1 MKDLARPDSFGRYGQ
16 FGGKYVPETL
26 MAALDNLEKVYNE
39 TVQDPAFQ
47 AEFQSI
53 LKDYVGR
60 ESPLYFAERLTE
72 HYSRPDPAD
81 PSRRVGPHVYLKR
94 EDLNHTGAHKIN
106 NAIGQVLLAKRIG
119 KKRIIAETGA
129 GQHGVATAT
138 VCARFGLNCIV
149 YMGAEDMRR
158 QALNVFRMRLLG
170 AEVRAV
176 HSGTRTLKDATSEA
190 IRDWVTNVDTT
201 HYILGSAAGPHPY
214 PMIVRD
220 FQAIIGREAKKQ
232 SFEKFGRLPDVLV
245 ACVGGGSNAMGLFHE
260 FVEDEGVRM
269 VGVEAAGHGVH
280 TDKHAATLTAGE
292 VGVLHGAM
300 SYLLQDSDGQIIEPH
315 SISAGLDYPGVGP
328 EHSFLKDI
336 GRAEYFSVTDDEALQ
351 AFKRVSRLEGII
363 PALETSHALAYLEYL
378 CPQLADGTKDN
389 GIKRLKLFGAD
400 VDILRALVGTDIE
413 VAVML
418 QNEYLNLVAG
428 SQKEAAKWLSNNV
441 SPFVCLMLVGTDIE
455 VAVMLQNEYLNLIAG
470 SQKEATKWLSNNVS
484 PFVFPKGANIREI
497 AVGNDPFLQGYQ
509 GMEIAVGN
517 QPFLQ
522 GYQGVEIA
530 VGNQPFLQGYQ
541 GMEIAVGNEPFL
553 QSRATKGVEI
563 AVGNEP
569 FLQGYQGMYESAV
582 VPAMRNMYSAL
593 QDAKLDDKIK
603 LTVPLN
609 ADILGSSYPPSS
621 GEVRGDILEDITA
634 IADILKQSGGTFSI
648 NIYPFLTLHQD
659 TTGAIGLNQVFLG
672 QPGGQAWQFKDPK
685 SGLKY
690 DNIFDG
696 AFDAVVAALEKIGYG
711 DLPIEIGEI
720 GWPSDGQ
727 GDMRGYATVDNAYR
741 FNQAILAHMLSG
753 TGTPARPNQILSG
766 YLFALSDE
774 DRKIT
779 LAGPFERHWGIFR
792 ADGTPKY
799 PLDLTG
805 GGKNVT
811 LKNATGIVLY
821 PGRWCVAKEDAD
833 PQKLAEAVTYACG
846 DTKPSD
852 CTPAQVGGSCYF
864 NGSTSKVATYA
875 FNSYFQLN
883 NQSEQLESLF
893 KLGKKLGQGQFGVTF
908 LCTEKATGKE
918 YACKTIAKKK
928 LISREDVEDVKRE
941 VAIMHHLSGHNN
953 IVCIKGAYEDHAN
966 VHIVMELCTGGEL
979 FERIIKKGHYSERQ
993 AAELTR
999 TIAKVIEACHSLG
1012 VIHRDL
1018 KPENF
1023 LFANKSETADLKA
1036 TDFGLSYFFKPGEYL
1051 SDVVG
1056 SPYYVAPEVLR
1067 RRYNE
1072 KADVWSMGVIIY
1084 ILLSGVPPFWAETE
1098 QGIFEAVLRGELDF
1112 ESDPWP
1118 SISEDSKDLIRHM
1131 CCLDPK
1137 KRYSAYDVLCHPW
1150 VAKDGVAP
1158 DKPLGSAVLSRLKQF
1173 TAMNKL
1179 KKMALRVIAESMSE
1193 EEISGLKETFKMMDT
1208 DGSGTITYE
1217 ELRAGL
1223 KRIGSTLNDME
1234 IKELMDAADI
1244 DGNGT
1249 IDYGEFLAATVQLN
1263 KIEREETLFAAFSY
1277 FDKDSSGFISTD
1289 ELQDACR
1296 EYGVDEE
1303 CIVETMRDVDT
1314 NNDGIIDYNEFVA
1327 MMRQGNGGIGR
1338 KSLGGSWTSGNLF
1351 RDLVSAGQK
1360 AGPNSPLAS
1369 VQP

>member
-1 MKDLARPDSFGRYGQ
+1 MG
-16 FGGKYVPETL
+16 E
-26 MAALDNLEKVYNE
+26 
-39 TVQDPAFQ
+39 
-47 AEFQSI
+47 
-53 LKDYVGR
+53 
-60 ESPLYFAERLTE
+60 
-72 HYSRPDPAD
+72 
-81 PSRRVGPHVYLKR
+81 RRVKFSDDR
-94 EDLNHTGAHKIN
+94 
-106 NAIGQVLLAKRIG
+106 LA
-119 KKRIIAETGA
+119 
-129 GQHGVATAT
+129 
-138 VCARFGLNCIV
+138 
-149 YMGAEDMRR
+149 
-158 QALNVFRMRLLG
+158 
-170 AEVRAV
+170 
-176 HSGTRTLKDATSEA
+176 
-190 IRDWVTNVDTT
+190 
-201 HYILGSAAGPHPY
+201 P
-214 PMIVRD
+214 
-220 FQAIIGREAKKQ
+220 
-232 SFEKFGRLPDVLV
+232 
-245 ACVGGGSNAMGLFHE
+245 
-260 FVEDEGVRM
+260 
-269 VGVEAAGHGVH
+269 GH
-280 TDKHAATLTAGE
+280 A
-292 VGVLHGAM
+292 LHG
-300 SYLLQDSDGQIIEPH
+300 SVL
-315 SISAGLDYPGVGP
+315 
-328 EHSFLKDI
+328 
-336 GRAEYFSVTDDEALQ
+336 GRKT
-351 AFKRVSRLEGII
+351 
-363 PALETSHALAYLEYL
+363 
-378 CPQLADGTKDN
+378 
-389 GIKRLKLFGAD
+389 
-400 VDILRALVGTDIE
+400 
-413 VAVML
+413 
-418 QNEYLNLVAG
+418 
-428 SQKEAAKWLSNNV
+428 
-441 SPFVCLMLVGTDIE
+441 
-455 VAVMLQNEYLNLIAG
+455 
-470 SQKEATKWLSNNVS
+470 
-484 PFVFPKGANIREI
+484 
-497 AVGNDPFLQGYQ
+497 
-509 GMEIAVGN
+509 
-517 QPFLQ
+517 
-522 GYQGVEIA
+522 
-530 VGNQPFLQGYQ
+530 
-541 GMEIAVGNEPFL
+541 
-553 QSRATKGVEI
+553 
-563 AVGNEP
+563 
-569 FLQGYQGMYESAV
+569 
-582 VPAMRNMYSAL
+582 
-593 QDAKLDDKIK
+593 
-603 LTVPLN
+603 
-609 ADILGSSYPPSS
+609 
-621 GEVRGDILEDITA
+621 
-634 IADILKQSGGTFSI
+634 
-648 NIYPFLTLHQD
+648 
-659 TTGAIGLNQVFLG
+659 
-672 QPGGQAWQFKDPK
+672 
-685 SGLKY
+685 
-690 DNIFDG
+690 
-696 AFDAVVAALEKIGYG
+696 
-711 DLPIEIGEI
+711 
-720 GWPSDGQ
+720 
-727 GDMRGYATVDNAYR
+727 
-741 FNQAILAHMLSG
+741 
-753 TGTPARPNQILSG
+753 
-766 YLFALSDE
+766 
-774 DRKIT
+774 
-779 LAGPFERHWGIFR
+779 
-792 ADGTPKY
+792 
-799 PLDLTG
+799 
-805 GGKNVT
+805 
-811 LKNATGIVLY
+811 
-821 PGRWCVAKEDAD
+821 
-833 PQKLAEAVTYACG
+833 
-846 DTKPSD
+846 
-852 CTPAQVGGSCYF
+852 
-864 NGSTSKVATYA
+864 
-875 FNSYFQLN
+875 
-883 NQSEQLESLF
+883 EQLESLF

-941 VAIMHHLSGHNN
+941 VAIMHHLSGHGN

-1023 LFANKSETADLKA
+1023 LFASKSEHADLKA
-1036 TDFGLSYFFKPGEYL
+1036 TDFGLSYFFKPGEFL

-1158 DKPLGSAVLSRLKQF
+1158 DKPLGSAAICHPWVAKDGVAPDKPLGSAVLSRLKQF

-1223 KRIGSTLNDME
+1223 KRIGSTLNDSE
-1234 IKELMDAADI
+1234 IRELMDAADI

>member
-1 MKDLARPDSFGRYGQ
+1 MAAIEASAVRAAALSTCQSGLSASSSRRTVGWQPVSHSASFSKLAKSVRGTAKVRAVAEIKSAAADSPKMKDLARPDSFGRYGQ

-351 AFKRVSRLEGII
+351 VYFSVTDDEALQGKRGAWGDASWGALLGGQSVNDDEALARLADVLRPSQNTSFIPSLSLGGSCAAFKRVSRLEGII

-441 SPFVCLMLVGTDIE
+441 SPFV
-455 VAVMLQNEYLNLIAG
+455 
-470 SQKEATKWLSNNVS
+470 
-484 PFVFPKGANIREI
+484 FPKGANIR
-497 AVGNDPFLQGYQ
+497 
-509 GMEIAVGN
+509 
-517 QPFLQ
+517 
-522 GYQGVEIA
+522 
-530 VGNQPFLQGYQ
+530 
-541 GMEIAVGNEPFL
+541 
-553 QSRATKGVEI
+553 EI

-852 CTPAQVGGSCYF
+852 CTPAQ
-864 NGSTSKVATYA
+864 
-875 FNSYFQLN
+875 
-883 NQSEQLESLF
+883 SLF

>member
-176 HSGTRTLKDATSEA
+176 NSGTRTLKDATSEA

-232 SFEKFGRLPDVLV
+232 SLEKFGRLPDVLV

-363 PALETSHALAYLEYL
+363 PARETSHALAYLEYL
-378 CPQLADGTKDN
+378 CPQLADGSKDN

-441 SPFVCLMLVGTDIE
+441 SPFV
-455 VAVMLQNEYLNLIAG
+455 
-470 SQKEATKWLSNNVS
+470 
-484 PFVFPKGANIREI
+484 FPKGANIR
-497 AVGNDPFLQGYQ
+497 
-509 GMEIAVGN
+509 
-517 QPFLQ
+517 
-522 GYQGVEIA
+522 
-530 VGNQPFLQGYQ
+530 
-541 GMEIAVGNEPFL
+541 
-553 QSRATKGVEI
+553 EI

-711 DLPIEIGEI
+711 DIIAGSLWSFDAVMATPDKIRCVDVSAPLTIHSTLIHHTFTPPLPPTFPPHTPQPPLRTPRPSHFSFSLQLPIEIGEI

-753 TGTPARPNQILSG
+753 RGTPARPNQILSG

-811 LKNATGIVLY
+811 LKSATGIVLY
-821 PGRWCVAKEDAD
+821 PGRWCVAKEGAD

-883 NQSEQLESLF
+883 NQSGGACDF
-893 KLGKKLGQGQFGVTF
+893 KGVAEVGQFGVTF

>member
-441 SPFVCLMLVGTDIE
+441 SPFV
-455 VAVMLQNEYLNLIAG
+455 
-470 SQKEATKWLSNNVS
+470 
-484 PFVFPKGANIREI
+484 FPKGANIR
-497 AVGNDPFLQGYQ
+497 
-509 GMEIAVGN
+509 
-517 QPFLQ
+517 
-522 GYQGVEIA
+522 
-530 VGNQPFLQGYQ
+530 
-541 GMEIAVGNEPFL
+541 
-553 QSRATKGVEI
+553 EI

-753 TGTPARPNQILSG
+753 RGTPARPNQILSG

-811 LKNATGIVLY
+811 LKSATGIVLY